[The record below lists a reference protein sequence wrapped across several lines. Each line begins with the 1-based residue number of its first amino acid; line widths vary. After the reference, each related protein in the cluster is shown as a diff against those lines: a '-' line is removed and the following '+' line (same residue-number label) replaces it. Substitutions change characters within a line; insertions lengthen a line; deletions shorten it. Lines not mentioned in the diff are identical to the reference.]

1 MSAPAPFSLDG
12 VCPLTTDEALRR
24 AVTIAPY
31 LDAIVAD
38 DARLTFGELYD
49 AVSQV
54 RSALVG
60 MGVRRGDHVGLII
73 GNNTRFA
80 TLFFAIGALGA
91 TVVPINTR
99 FRGEEITY
107 VLRQAHIQWLFMA
120 DKLLTSDYVSM
131 LGPLVPQLETG
142 ETDDTFPHLRQIVLI
157 GADVPNGA
165 LSWDQFMALGGAEVA
180 PACTPDDIL
189 LIQYTSGSTAFPKGC
204 VLPHRNM
211 LANAFFAGGRFGLH
225 TGARYHSPR
234 PFFHVAGTV
243 LSILAA
249 LQHVATLVTMERFDA
264 GEALRLLEEER
275 CTHFSGND
283 TMAIMMLNHP
293 DLPKRKLRLRGG
305 WAAATPSV
313 MKRIFNELGAT
324 QAVTTYGMS
333 ETSPNAAISCW
344 WEPQDIRG
352 ESRLLPQPGVE
363 IRIRDLETGA
373 ILGPGQSGEIQI
385 RGWSVMR
392 GYYDKP
398 EETARTID
406 PEGWLSSGDLGVL
419 GTDGRLQFLGRAKE
433 ILRVGGENVSPLEI
447 EDVLHRHPKVRL
459 AQVTGVPDARLV
471 EVPAAFVVLRE
482 GETCDPQE
490 LVEWVKARLAGFKV
504 PRYVRMIENFEAIG
518 MTGSG
523 KIQRNRLRDYAKQ
536 VLNLTDA

>member
-157 GADVPNGA
+157 GADVPNGV

-180 PACTPDDIL
+180 PACTPEDIL

>member
-1 MSAPAPFSLDG
+1 
-12 VCPLTTDEALRR
+12 
-24 AVTIAPY
+24 
-31 LDAIVAD
+31 
-38 DARLTFGELYD
+38 
-49 AVSQV
+49 
-54 RSALVG
+54 
-60 MGVRRGDHVGLII
+60 VGLII

-157 GADVPNGA
+157 GADVPNGV

-180 PACTPDDIL
+180 PACTPEDIL